1 MRKHIPLIAILLLAP
16 YAAWQTYRA
25 ETALRI
31 GHEIAGIAM
40 VQQAALSAAGQIAR
54 IMDHGASQ
62 CAAQGQEPV
71 ALCFRLAG
79 GQVVEAKGQCS
90 QTPRPSGANRRAAD

>member
-1 MRKHIPLIAILLLAP
+1 MRKHIPLVAIVLLSAFGT
-16 YAAWQTYRA
+16 YQTWRA

-31 GHEIAGIAM
+31 GHELAGIALT
-40 VQQAALSAAGQIAR
+40 QQAAISAAGQIAR
-54 IMDHGASQ
+54 IMENGASQ

-79 GQVVEAKGQCS
+79 GVVIDAKGQCS
-90 QTPRPSGANRRAAD
+90 ANPRPSGANRRPSD